1 MEKILNS
8 IEELYQLITGTLPK
22 GYVEYAP
29 KVNIDSTVIS
39 IKQYGVPPH
48 SSSYFV
54 ITDLVPH
61 DRVKIEYSKNYK
73 LIVANG
79 RIYKY
84 A

>member
-22 GYVEYAP
+22 GYVECADCNMI
-29 KVNIDSTVIS
+29 VT
-39 IKQYGVPPH
+39 KQYGISVLPTG
-48 SSSYFV
+48 YFI
-54 ITDLVPH
+54 ITDLIPH
-61 DRVKIEYSKNYK
+61 DRVKIEYGKNYK
-73 LIVANG
+73 LVITDG